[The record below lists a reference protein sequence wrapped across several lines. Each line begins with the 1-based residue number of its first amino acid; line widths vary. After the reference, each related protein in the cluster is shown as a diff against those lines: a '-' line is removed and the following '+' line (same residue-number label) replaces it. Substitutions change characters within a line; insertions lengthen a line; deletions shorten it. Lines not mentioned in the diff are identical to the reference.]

1 MSTQIRK
8 ISQTPE
14 QRAVVSADPS
24 SDVLV
29 VAGAGSGKTYT
40 MTQRIIELITKHGIR
55 PDSILGLTFTNKAA
69 KELQTRVISA
79 VTQRVR
85 AEAPSGSASVEAL
98 TSHPTVLTY
107 DAFFQ
112 QIVRQYG
119 LLIGVEQSVMPLSD
133 AGRYELASGVVSES
147 MEELFGGADGD
158 LSTANTGSGDSADAS
173 TPESDPSEGE
183 APVSRF
189 DALVSGV
196 LEISDECLNYMI
208 DEDHLSFGSAVE
220 RAEEWN
226 DEFISRV
233 SDLIDKELTDNPE
246 AAEAL
251 EEEPKITSSLRGK
264 KNKEKI
270 LAEYSEKLHLRSLHR
285 AKVLLDTAKQR
296 RVLLRLARKY
306 DERKRANGFAE
317 FSDFTVYALQ
327 LLERF
332 PSIGQEY
339 RRRFTHVFLDE
350 YQDTST
356 TQSKLIAK
364 LFHPRQGGNAAGA
377 RRGRGEYEARS
388 AVTAV
393 GDPFQSIYAWRGAS
407 PGAFALFRGDF
418 GLDSTEPNTL
428 SASVRNPKLVLD
440 AANAMTTP
448 LRQRDLL
455 SRKGAVTSS
464 RVREVEVKTLSVLPR
479 EDRDARNGSLAVT
492 GYSSR
497 HQEAEAIANFA
508 AYYSAK
514 YKDDAETPVAIL
526 VRSKARMAEY
536 RAALEEK
543 HLRYEVVGFSDL
555 MQQPEIQ
562 DLFALLK
569 AVTDHTASD
578 SILRLLGSP
587 RFGVSGGQLRL
598 LADMANDANMQLQ
611 YAALRAAGYG
621 TGREDLAQKRAL
633 VRQYRDVVPNF
644 TTLVEVILDES
655 VSERMRSYGD
665 GASRRF
671 SPSTLRS
678 VTRLSHLLRR
688 VESVKNAGVSGA
700 LHEAVEALDLDI
712 DLVISAALDSPD
724 SECVTRSEVGSH
736 LEVIFQM
743 VDTYSSELPAGLS
756 PTLGGFVQWVQT
768 FEKDPPE
775 PVVSHDRRADVI
787 LMTIHQSKGL
797 GFRAVAVP
805 EMRERVFPS
814 ANSLTVREEE
824 PEEGSSDRQHL
835 HFTVTA
841 TSWIENPSAVPAPM
855 RTDARILPRF
865 PHGAIPD
872 KPVESLYFI
881 KSVDAL
887 DAEVFGADEQNAK
900 IGQTFDFLSLSEEY
914 GSRAHADER
923 RLAYVAL
930 TRSKDAVML
939 SFNAHE
945 KEDKTLK
952 DGSQALRTDITPAK
966 AGIFWKDAADF
977 VSQRST
983 GAESEGGRNDA
994 EPFCSRGMESG
1005 FDVHGAEGVERQCIG
1020 SFLGDDADELKRLVM
1035 DSVEPVTNDDLDRES
1050 AKGVS
1055 TQMAWPLALKSD
1067 RYQALM
1073 RSARAVENIAIE
1085 DTDTLGGVSGVEKSA
1100 QLTGEEGSLL
1110 NRARQVM
1117 ARRSLNASPSDGRAS
1132 AGASA
1137 TSAGVNAEGTEG
1149 IKGLRQRAQRV
1160 LPGLSLGVTRLQHFA
1175 AAQGEEE
1182 EQQLLGILRPV
1193 PQPPNFAASLGTR
1206 FHAWAQ
1212 EFFDEDTAEPPID
1225 SGEGTEGSRLQ
1236 RWQRNL
1242 MGSRWRN
1249 RNVEALEREYVIE
1262 VFGLRVVAKIDAI
1275 FRGSFDNT
1283 DIADESGRF
1292 FTIVDW
1298 KTGRKPTAAR
1308 DVLNAQLQ
1316 LELYRIAF
1324 MRNEQ
1329 VPLDHIE
1336 ACLYY
1341 VDRPQEPDRI
1351 IRADDLRTEEEVLTA
1366 VRGESEL
1373 LTALEE
1379 GKDVGED

>member
-1 MSTQIRK
+1 MSAQIHK

-14 QRAVVSADPS
+14 QRAVVSADPG

-79 VTQRVR
+79 VTQHVR
-85 AEAPSGSASVEAL
+85 ADAPSGSASVEAL

-147 MEELFGGADGD
+147 MAELFEGADGD
-158 LSTANTGSGDSADAS
+158 LSAANAENGDSEDAS
-173 TPESDPSEGE
+173 APENDPSEGE

-226 DEFISRV
+226 DEFILRV
-233 SDLIDKELTDNPE
+233 SDLIDKELADNPE

-270 LAEYSEKLHLRSLHR
+270 FAEYSEKLHLRSLHR

-364 LFHPRQGGNAAGA
+364 LFHPRRGGDAAGV
-377 RRGRGEYEARS
+377 RRSSGEREVRS

-448 LRQRDLL
+448 LRQHDLL

-479 EDRDARNGSLAVT
+479 EGQSVRNGSLAVT

-497 HQEAEAIANFA
+497 HQEAEAVANFA

-555 MQQPEIQ
+555 MQQPEVQ
-562 DLFALLK
+562 DLFALLE

-587 RFGVSGGQLRL
+587 RFSVPGDQLRL
-598 LADMANDANMQLQ
+598 LADMANDANTQLQ

-633 VRQYRDVVPNF
+633 VRQYRDVVPNL

-671 SPSTLRS
+671 SAFTLRS
-678 VTRLSHLLRR
+678 VTRLSHILRR
-688 VESVKNAGVSGA
+688 VEAVKNAGVSAA

-712 DLVISAALDSPD
+712 DLVVSAALDSPD
-724 SECVTRSEVGSH
+724 SVCVTRSEVGSH

-805 EMRERVFPS
+805 EMQERVFPS
-814 ANSLTVREEE
+814 ANSLTVRGEE

-841 TSWIENPSAVPAPM
+841 KSWIESPSAVPAPM

-881 KSVDAL
+881 KSVDTL
-887 DAEVFGADEQNAK
+887 DAEVFGADEDNAK
-900 IGQTFDFLSLSEEY
+900 IGQTFDFLSLREEY

-945 KEDKTLK
+945 KQDKTSK
-952 DGSQALRTDITPAK
+952 DGSQVLRTDITPSK

-977 VSQRST
+977 VSQRS
-983 GAESEGGRNDA
+983 ASAASEGGQDDA
-994 EPFCSRGMESG
+994 EQFSSRGMEPG

-1035 DSVEPVTNDDLDRES
+1035 DSVELVTNDDLDRES
-1050 AKGVS
+1050 ATGVS
-1055 TQMAWPLALKSD
+1055 TETAWPLALKSD
-1067 RYQALM
+1067 RYQALV
-1073 RSARAVENIAIE
+1073 RSARAVENAALE
-1085 DTDTLGGVSGVEKSA
+1085 DPLEEGASGAKIPTQFA
-1100 QLTGEEGSLL
+1100 GEEGSLL
-1110 NRARQVM
+1110 NRAHQVM
-1117 ARRSLNASPSDGRAS
+1117 AQRSLNISSFEERAS
-1132 AGASA
+1132 ADASVTSTGA
-1137 TSAGVNAEGTEG
+1137 TAEKTEG
-1149 IKGLRQRAQRV
+1149 IQGLRQRAQRV

-1212 EFFDEDTAEPPID
+1212 EFFDEDTAEPPVD

-1242 MGSRWRN
+1242 MGSRWAD

-1275 FRGSFDNT
+1275 FRGSFDGT
-1283 DIADESGRF
+1283 DIADENGRY

-1341 VDRPQEPDRI
+1341 VDRTQESDRI
-1351 IRADDLRTEEEVLTA
+1351 IRADDLRTEEEILTA